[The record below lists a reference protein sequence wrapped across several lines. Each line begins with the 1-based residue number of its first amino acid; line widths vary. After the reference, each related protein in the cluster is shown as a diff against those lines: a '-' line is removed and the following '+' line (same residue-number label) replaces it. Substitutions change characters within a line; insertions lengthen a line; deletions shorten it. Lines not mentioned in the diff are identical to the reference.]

1 MRKLIAVGLVLAIAP
16 AASALVLIQDDF
28 ENPPYATTADLDPPW
43 VLAVGTVADSYL
55 DTTDNGPTWPG
66 EQCVTHVQSTG
77 TPLEADR
84 RDNTSFTPYEV
95 TGANYLVWA
104 FDFED
109 TVGNTADPRQYGQLL
124 AGSAGLTELIA
135 MGEYNA
141 AANQDS
147 NKYQARVAFGGPGW
161 FNLTTDRSVGWH
173 RLEARIYAGYVDFY
187 VDGLPDTLGVTH
199 AGGDWYNARIGSGLS
214 TAGGA
219 ASYDN
224 YLLEVVPEPGSLF
237 LLALGGLAVLRR
249 R

>member
-1 MRKLIAVGLVLAIAP
+1 MRKLVALGLLLAVAP
-16 AASALVLIQDDF
+16 AASAMVIIQDDF
-28 ENPPYATTADLDPPW
+28 ESYVDTASLSPPW
-43 VLAVGTVADSYL
+43 VLTVGTVADSYL

-66 EQCVTHVQSTG
+66 VQCVTHVQSTG

-84 RDNTSFTPYEV
+84 RDNTSFAPFEV
-95 TGANYLVWA
+95 TGSQYLVWA
-104 FDFED
+104 FDYED
-109 TVGNTADPRQYGQLL
+109 TVGSASDPRQYGQLL
-124 AGSAGLTELIA
+124 AGSAGLSELIS
-135 MGEYNA
+135 MGQYNA
-141 AANQDS
+141 AAPVHDP

-161 FNLTTDRSVGWH
+161 FNLNTNRSVGWH
-173 RLEARIYAGYVDFY
+173 RFEARIYANYVDFY
-187 VDGLPDTLGVTH
+187 VDGLPDTLGVPQ

-224 YLLEVVPEPGSLF
+224 YLLELVPEPGSLF